1 MQLGSLRPYLQNNP
15 STTEDIVDIIIPIYN
30 GLELLSPLFES
41 VKQTSLPYRLII
53 INDASPDSRVDDYL
67 QSVADNADNV
77 ILIENDRN
85 LGFVRSVNRG
95 LSMSSNDV
103 VILNTDTELPDRWL
117 ERLIRPIRID
127 ETVASATPMTNS
139 GTICSFPNFLEN
151 NRLFDGLSLKAID
164 EQFGKMIPLY
174 TEVPTGVGF
183 CMAMSRSAL
192 AKIGA
197 LDEETFGKGYGEEN
211 DWCQRA
217 IKAGFKNVLVENLFV
232 YHKHGGSFE
241 SDEKRA
247 LCEAHEKKLLEKHPT
262 YLEEVACFCQADPLS
277 QFRSY
282 VQSALRCSQ
291 LPPLLLVFNHLLGGG
306 ANDYLEKEKPK
317 ILEQGRA
324 IATLAFEPSSI
335 CIT

>member
-1 MQLGSLRPYLQNNP
+1 M
-15 STTEDIVDIIIPIYN
+15 
-30 GLELLSPLFES
+30 LSPLFES

-211 DWCQRA
+211 D
-217 IKAGFKNVLVENLFV
+217 
-232 YHKHGGSFE
+232 
-241 SDEKRA
+241 
-247 LCEAHEKKLLEKHPT
+247 
-262 YLEEVACFCQADPLS
+262 
-277 QFRSY
+277 
-282 VQSALRCSQ
+282 
-291 LPPLLLVFNHLLGGG
+291 
-306 ANDYLEKEKPK
+306 
-317 ILEQGRA
+317 
-324 IATLAFEPSSI
+324 
-335 CIT
+335 